1 MITQQTPPTPA
12 QRLAAKIRARTN
24 DTRDIL
30 DLLHDIA
37 QGEHDATEHDKLNAT
52 GILFDRGYGKC
63 PKQPPV
69 LSHVEACP
77 EPSRRGPASTDPAPE
92 TDDDDAAATRES
104 PPAVTHEEPGS
115 PRLVTQLDDSLHEAL
130 GPAPSPCPEPVEGAR
145 PEPVEGADTP
155 TRHSRESGNP
165 ESYDVSHSSEQENPD
180 PFDDPSSIQSI
191 IRDHIISIT
200 NDGDTLID
208 VLMDI
213 AWPDDPDACPEPE
226 PVLSKAEGGR
236 RVKPFHRQKAGKMLL
251 ERGAGRDLTPII
263 TAVQPQFEL
272 SQNDEDYPDY
282 PPGYVFDP
290 TKDCIYCSQSLNMPE
305 GHEGEHRF
313 DHEGL
318 AKALEEIQQKLD
330 EQGITLDPN
339 PPEFDYPIS
348 SPSKKWVANNI
359 DLVREEAAKFEEEL
373 KLRIERQK
381 AWPAIEERR
390 RKKLAQIYPSHS
402 DDDDPPDP

>member
-63 PKQPPV
+63 PKQAPV
-69 LSHVEACP
+69 LSRRAVEACP
-77 EPSRRGPASTDPAPE
+77 EQSRRGPDTGSDPDPAPQ
-92 TDDDDAAATRES
+92 TDDNDAAATRES

-145 PEPVEGADTP
+145 PEPVEGAEEAERTP
-155 TRHSRESGNP
+155 LTPMS
-165 ESYDVSHSSEQENPD
+165 PD

-213 AWPDDPDACPEPE
+213 AWPDDPDACPEREPVLSKAE
-226 PVLSKAEGGR
+226 GPVLSKAEGGR
-236 RVKPFHRQKAGKMLL
+236 KVKPFHRQKAGKMLL
-251 ERGAGRDLTPII
+251 ERGAGKDPTPVLR
-263 TAVQPQFEL
+263 AVRERPEP
-272 SQNDEDYPDY
+272 SQSVSRHPEYPPDY
-282 PPGYVFDP
+282 ILDP
-290 TKDCIYCSQSLNMPE
+290 TKSCIYCSPSLGMKE
-305 GHEGEHRF
+305 GHEGDHRR
-313 DHEGL
+313 DYEAL
-318 AKALEEIQQKLD
+318 AKARAEVQRMKD
-330 EQGITLDPN
+330 ELGIKPDPN
-339 PPEFDYPIS
+339 RPKIDIS
-348 SPSKKWVANNI
+348 SYLPPKDWVPHP
-359 DLVREEAAKFEEEL
+359 DQVRKEAAKFWADIEL
-373 KLRIERQK
+373 RLERQK
-381 AWPAIEERR
+381 QWPAIEERR

-402 DDDDPPDP
+402 EDAPPDT

>member
-63 PKQPPV
+63 PKQAPV

-77 EPSRRGPASTDPAPE
+77 EQSRRGPDTGSDPDPAPQ
-92 TDDDDAAATRES
+92 TDDNDAAATRES

-145 PEPVEGADTP
+145 PEPVEGAEEAAQDP
-155 TRHSRESGNP
+155 MS
-165 ESYDVSHSSEQENPD
+165 PD

-213 AWPDDPDACPEPE
+213 AWPDDPDACPEREPVLSKAE
-226 PVLSKAEGGR
+226 GPVLSKAEGGR
-236 RVKPFHRQKAGKMLL
+236 KVKPFHRQKAGKMLL
-251 ERGAGRDLTPII
+251 ERGAGKDPTPVLRAIRER
-263 TAVQPQFEL
+263 PEP
-272 SQNDEDYPDY
+272 SQSVWRHPEYPPDY
-282 PPGYVFDP
+282 ILDP
-290 TKDCIYCSQSLNMPE
+290 TKSCIYCSPSLGMKE
-305 GHEGEHRF
+305 GHEGDHRR
-313 DHEGL
+313 DYEAL
-318 AKALEEIQQKLD
+318 AKARAEVQRMKD
-330 EQGITLDPN
+330 ELGIKPDPN
-339 PPEFDYPIS
+339 RPKIDIS
-348 SPSKKWVANNI
+348 SYLPPKDWVPHP
-359 DLVREEAAKFEEEL
+359 DQVRKEAAKFWADIEL
-373 KLRIERQK
+373 RLERQK
-381 AWPAIEERR
+381 QWPAIEERR

-402 DDDDPPDP
+402 EDAPPDT

>member
-1 MITQQTPPTPA
+1 MITQQIPPTPA

-52 GILFDRGYGKC
+52 GILFDRGYGKA
-63 PKQPPV
+63 PKQAPV
-69 LSHVEACP
+69 LSPVEACP
-77 EPSRRGPASTDPAPE
+77 EQSRRGPASTDPAPE
-92 TDDDDAAATRES
+92 TDDNDAAATRES

-226 PVLSKAEGGR
+226 PALSKSEGGR

-359 DLVREEAAKFEEEL
+359 DIVREEAAKFEEEL

-402 DDDDPPDP
+402 DDDDPPDL

>member
-1 MITQQTPPTPA
+1 MTTATQQTPPTPA

-63 PKQPPV
+63 PKQAHV
-69 LSHVEACP
+69 LSHVEGPVLSPVEACP
-77 EPSRRGPASTDPAPE
+77 EQSRRGPDTGSDPNPAPQ
-92 TDDDDAAATRES
+92 TDDNDVEAIRES
-104 PPAVTHEEPGS
+104 SPAVTHEEPES

-145 PEPVEGADTP
+145 PEPVEGAEEAAQDP
-155 TRHSRESGNP
+155 MS
-165 ESYDVSHSSEQENPD
+165 PD

-213 AWPDDPDACPEPE
+213 AWPEDP
-226 PVLSKAEGGR
+226 ST
-236 RVKPFHRQKAGKMLL
+236 KPFHRNKAGKMLL
-251 ERGAGRDLTPII
+251 ERGAGRGPTPSV
-263 TAVQPQFEL
+263 TAFQARSEP
-272 SQNDEDYPDY
+272 SQSVSRHPDY
-282 PPGYVFDP
+282 PPSYVFDP
-290 TKDCIYCSQSLNMPE
+290 TKSCIYCSQSLNMPE
-305 GHEGEHRF
+305 GHEGEHRI
-313 DHEGL
+313 DYEGL
-318 AKALEEIQQKLD
+318 AKAHAEVQRMKDELGIKPDPDAPKHRITVPEI
-330 EQGITLDPN
+330 
-339 PPEFDYPIS
+339 PPEWI
-348 SPSKKWVANNI
+348 ANNI
-359 DLVREEAAKFEEEL
+359 DVIREEAAKFREEL
-373 KLRIERQK
+373 DLRLERQK
-381 AWPAIEERR
+381 QWPAIEERR

-402 DDDDPPDP
+402 DDEPSRSNPPDP

>member
-1 MITQQTPPTPA
+1 MITQQIPPTPA

-63 PKQPPV
+63 PKQAPV
-69 LSHVEACP
+69 LSPVEACP
-77 EPSRRGPASTDPAPE
+77 EQSRRGPDTGSDPDPAPQ

-145 PEPVEGADTP
+145 PEPVEGAEGAERTP
-155 TRHSRESGNP
+155 LTPMS
-165 ESYDVSHSSEQENPD
+165 PD

-213 AWPDDPDACPEPE
+213 AWPDDPDACPERE
-226 PVLSKAEGGR
+226 PALSKAEGPR
-236 RVKPFHRQKAGKMLL
+236 R
-251 ERGAGRDLTPII
+251 
-263 TAVQPQFEL
+263 L
-272 SQNDEDYPDY
+272 S
-282 PPGYVFDP
+282 
-290 TKDCIYCSQSLNMPE
+290 
-305 GHEGEHRF
+305 
-313 DHEGL
+313 
-318 AKALEEIQQKLD
+318 
-330 EQGITLDPN
+330 
-339 PPEFDYPIS
+339 
-348 SPSKKWVANNI
+348 
-359 DLVREEAAKFEEEL
+359 
-373 KLRIERQK
+373 
-381 AWPAIEERR
+381 
-390 RKKLAQIYPSHS
+390 
-402 DDDDPPDP
+402 